1 MSYDETVR
9 ASWRDSASERKK
21 KTLPFGE
28 SAGLAANDG
37 KVEERSSFDLLET
50 ERDGLDSLRCDTK
63 SGCQN
68 GSAGILFRMRSST
81 GGQAAPVTIVGT
93 P

>member
-1 MSYDETVR
+1 MD
-9 ASWRDSASERKK
+9 A
-21 KTLPFGE
+21 TLQCIAFDRIDG
-28 SAGLAANDG
+28 G